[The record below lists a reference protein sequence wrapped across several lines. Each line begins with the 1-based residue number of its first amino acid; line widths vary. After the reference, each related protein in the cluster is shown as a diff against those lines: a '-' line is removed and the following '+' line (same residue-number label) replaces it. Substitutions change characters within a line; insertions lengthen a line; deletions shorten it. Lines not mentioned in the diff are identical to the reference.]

1 MKQLLAGRGDL
12 KFIAVDGLQSLTS
25 IEDIADDRL
34 EEAPPAKLSN
44 SKARTFPILND
55 EVTGINHWLLVR
67 LEGAGVVEDIQANCH
82 EEHRHEPDRPNS
94 SPDNGVAEKDA
105 HCHRH
110 DDPNRDRRQPIE
122 SGPRRVPVCER

>member
-1 MKQLLAGRGDL
+1 EDL
-12 KFIAVDGLQSLTS
+12 
-25 IEDIADDRL
+25 ADDRL

-67 LEGAGVVEDIQANCH
+67 LEGAGVVEGVQANCH
-82 EEHRHEPDRPNS
+82 KAHRHQRDRPNS

-105 HCHRH
+105 HCYRH
-110 DDPNRDRRQPIE
+110 DHPSRDRRQPIE
-122 SGPRRVPVCER
+122 SGLPWVSVCGR